1 VPIISFI
8 PISLLFALVYGKLV
22 RKKFYLSNSVERRG
36 FVMRRLAVYFTALLL
51 LFSLAVPVCA
61 STDVSKL
68 SSFCTVSSDGSCH
81 IAMTVTIHIEQAVDK
96 LYFPIPGNATGV
108 SLNGSR
114 VSASKSGE
122 VRRINLSRL
131 ARNVVGDVTA
141 SIQYSLHDV
150 IHTTEAGTLEMQ
162 VPLLAGFEYPVELL
176 EFSVS
181 LPGAVNV
188 LPGFVSGY
196 HQARIEEDL
205 TYNVDGATVT
215 GTSVRALKDHE
226 TLTMTMAVTEEMFPR
241 SIVQTQNYDMGITA
255 MWICGAAAL
264 LYWLIAMWNLP
275 VWPQSCTE
283 PPQGFN
289 AGQLGSIAAGQG
301 TDLSLMV
308 LSWAQLGYILIYMD
322 RHNRVVL
329 HRQMDM
335 GNERS
340 EFEQRC
346 FHKLFGKRQSVDTA
360 GYQYAQLCRTVGKRA
375 DGMKELLN
383 AHTGNPRVFRVLASG
398 IGLFGGGCLAV
409 ALAGGA
415 ALQGLLIFVLAIA
428 GSVSGWF
435 IQDFGAA
442 VFLRHRRKRIASLV
456 VSGFWLLLSLV
467 ADAFSVGLQMVGLL
481 LVAGILLAWG
491 GRRTALGRQTL
502 AQVQGLKRY
511 LRTADKAQLQRIC
524 ETDPD
529 YFFRLAPC
537 ALALGRDEVFARQ
550 FGNKKLDRCPY
561 LTTGTDGQ
569 MTAQQWSA
577 IMRRAVDAMN
587 DRAEKLPLEK
597 LLGMIHSMT
606 RR

>member
-1 VPIISFI
+1 MRRFASFI
-8 PISLLFALVYGKLV
+8 AALVLI
-22 RKKFYLSNSVERRG
+22 LT
-36 FVMRRLAVYFTALLL
+36 LAV
-51 LFSLAVPVCA
+51 SVCA
-61 STDVSKL
+61 TTGVSKL
-68 SSFCTVSSDGSCH
+68 DSFATVSSDGSCH
-81 IAMTVTIHIEQAVDK
+81 IAMTVTLHLEQAVDK

-114 VSASKSGE
+114 VSAAKSGD

-131 ARNVVGDVTA
+131 VRNVVGDVTA

-162 VPLLAGFEYPVELL
+162 VPLLAGFEYPVESL

-181 LPGAVNV
+181 LPGAVDV

-205 TYNVDGATVT
+205 TYSVDGATVT
-215 GTSVRALKDHE
+215 GASVRALKDHE

-241 SIVQTQNYDMGITA
+241 SITKTQNYDMGVTA
-255 MWICGAAAL
+255 MWICAAL
-264 LYWLIAMWNLP
+264 ALVYWLIAMWNLP
-275 VWPQSCTE
+275 VRPQSCTE

-308 LSWAQLGYILIYMD
+308 LSWAQLGYILIHMD

-346 FHKLFGKRQSVDTA
+346 FYKLFGKRQSVDTTS
-360 GYQYAQLCRTVGKRA
+360 YQYAQLYRTIGKRA
-375 DGMKELLN
+375 DGMKELLSPR
-383 AHTGNPRVFRVLASG
+383 TGNPRVFRALSSG
-398 IGLFGGGCLAV
+398 IGLFGGACLAV

-415 ALQGLLIFVLAIA
+415 ALQGLLIFVLGIV
-428 GSVSGWF
+428 GTISGWF
-435 IQDFGAA
+435 IQDFGAGLL
-442 VFLRHRRKRIASLV
+442 LRHRRKRAVSLLL
-456 VSGFWLLLSLV
+456 SGFWLLLSLM
-467 ADAFSVGLQMVGLL
+467 AGAFSVGMQMVGLL
-481 LVAGILLAWG
+481 LVAGIFLAWG
-491 GRRTALGRQTL
+491 GRRTLLGRQML

-511 LRTADKAQLQRIC
+511 LRTADKAQLQRLC

-537 ALALGRDEVFARQ
+537 ALALGRDDTFAQR

-561 LTTGTDGQ
+561 LTTGKEGQ
-569 MTAQQWSA
+569 LTAQQWSA
-577 IMRRAVDAMN
+577 VMRKTVDAMN
-587 DRAEKLPLEK
+587 DRAEKLPMEK
-597 LLGMIHSMT
+597 LLGMIHGMMK
-606 RR
+606 R

>member
-1 VPIISFI
+1 
-8 PISLLFALVYGKLV
+8 
-22 RKKFYLSNSVERRG
+22 
-36 FVMRRLAVYFTALLL
+36 MRRFASFMVALILILTLAV
-51 LFSLAVPVCA
+51 SA
-61 STDVSKL
+61 SAATGASKL
-68 SSFCTVSSDGSCH
+68 SSFAAVSSDGSCH

-96 LYFPIPGNATGV
+96 LYFPVPGNATGV

-114 VSASKSGE
+114 VSASKSGD

-131 ARNVVGDVTA
+131 ARNVVGDITA

-162 VPLLAGFEYPVELL
+162 VPLLAGFEYPVEIL

-181 LPGAVNV
+181 LPGAVDA

-205 TYNVDGATVT
+205 TYTVDGATVT

-255 MWICGAAAL
+255 MWICGALAL

-301 TDLSLMV
+301 TDLTLMV
-308 LSWAQLGYILIYMD
+308 LSWAQLGYIHIHVD

-346 FHKLFGKRQSVDTA
+346 FHKLFGKRQSVDTT
-360 GYQYAQLCRTVGKRA
+360 GYQYAQLQRIIGKRA
-375 DGMKELLN
+375 DGMKELLSP
-383 AHTGNPRVFRVLASG
+383 HTGNSRVFRAVASG
-398 IGLFGGGCLAV
+398 IGLFGGGSLAV

-435 IQDFGAA
+435 MQDFGAA
-442 VFLRHRRKRIASLV
+442 VFLLHRRKRTVSLV
-456 VSGFWLLLSLV
+456 LSGFWLLLSLV
-467 ADAFSVGLQMVGLL
+467 AGAFSVGLQMVGLL
-481 LVAGILLAWG
+481 LVAGIFLAWG
-491 GRRTALGRQTL
+491 GRRTPLGRQTL

-537 ALALGRDEVFARQ
+537 ALALGRMDAFARR
-550 FGNKKLDRCPY
+550 FGSKKLDRCPY
-561 LTTGTDGQ
+561 LTTGTAGQ

-577 IMRRAVDAMN
+577 ILRRTVDAMN

-597 LLGMIHSMT
+597 LLGMIHSIMK
-606 RR
+606 R